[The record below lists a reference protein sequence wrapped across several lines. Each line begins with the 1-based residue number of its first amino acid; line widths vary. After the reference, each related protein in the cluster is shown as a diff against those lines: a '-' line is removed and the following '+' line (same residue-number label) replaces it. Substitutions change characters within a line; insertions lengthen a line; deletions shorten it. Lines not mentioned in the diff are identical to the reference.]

1 MKPIENITYWR
12 DPQIRGFEI
21 CQVNGSRHVFPDHAH
36 DGIYAIGMMESGG
49 AYCLGAQKS
58 YSLVS
63 PGQVALINPS
73 QVHSGV
79 PVPGKRISYR
89 MIYFEMQLMATAAAE
104 VGRQPQVLPE
114 FPCLVVGDPLLWRR
128 LQRLCRVFQGPGGR
142 LEKESAIM
150 DAMAHLVPFYG
161 NVTSKQSLCRSTGC
175 SIRNAKEFLSENLE
189 RKIALEDVAR
199 AAGLSRYHFLRVFKR
214 ATGLPPHLF
223 RTLRRIDRAKQL
235 LCTGLPPAHT
245 ALAVGFSDQSH
256 FSNTFRKYTGATPG
270 QYLADSGTQ

>member
-104 VGRQPQVLPE
+104 VGRR
-114 FPCLVVGDPLLWRR
+114 LL
-128 LQRLCRVFQGPGGR
+128 
-142 LEKESAIM
+142 
-150 DAMAHLVPFYG
+150 D
-161 NVTSKQSLCRSTGC
+161 
-175 SIRNAKEFLSENLE
+175 
-189 RKIALEDVAR
+189 AR
-199 AAGLSRYHFLRVFKR
+199 ARGAGVVLISEDLDEVL
-214 ATGLPPHLF
+214 GLAD
-223 RTLRRIDRAKQL
+223 RIMVIHDGQL
-235 LCTGLPPAHT
+235 HEAHT
-245 ALAVGFSDQSH
+245 RDRQEIGLMMAGETLGEHA
-256 FSNTFRKYTGATPG
+256 
-270 QYLADSGTQ
+270 